1 MSEILN
7 DAIKYVEKAK
17 NALLFIMK
25 KNSKTKKT
33 NINAFLVNETN
44 IYFIVNKYNTDIC
57 KIKDYS
63 KAGLYF
69 ENDLQSCDIFKNI
82 TVIGELS
89 EILLG
94 KEFYNILKI
103 MINRHDIVRR
113 YIKNGL
119 LEEYSIY
126 KLKPEFIRLTD
137 YIETLE
143 EMKKIV

>member
-1 MSEILN
+1 M
-7 DAIKYVEKAK
+7 
-17 NALLFIMK
+17 
-25 KNSKTKKT
+25 
-33 NINAFLVNETN
+33 
-44 IYFIVNKYNTDIC
+44 
-57 KIKDYS
+57 
-63 KAGLYF
+63 
-69 ENDLQSCDIFKNI
+69 
-82 TVIGELS
+82 
-89 EILLG
+89 G

-143 EMKKIV
+143 EIKKII

>member
-17 NALLFIMK
+17 YALSFIMK
-25 KNSKTKKT
+25 KNSKTNKT
-33 NINAFLVNETN
+33 NINVFLVNETN

-63 KAGLYF
+63 KAVLYF
-69 ENDLQSCDIFKNI
+69 QNNLQSCDIFKNI

-103 MINRHDIVRR
+103 MINRYDIVKR

-119 LEEYSIY
+119 FKEYSIY

-137 YIETLE
+137 YIETME
-143 EMKKIV
+143 EMKKII